1 MGSRRAPHL
10 QPVGAHLQP
19 VGGDGAPVADML
31 VDELSMAGANLLLP
45 KAADAVASLTMTTTA
60 TMPDAMPLA
69 MAQPVA
75 QEVGVSTRKRRPAI
89 SSKARSGLASRKRN
103 REALGFDEQLKQDVA
118 RLAKLARWSKRRED
132 APAPTAMTM
141 TARANALSRAFAKIP
156 PLDYWTKPHTTRQ
169 RQEGNGSSNSSAA
182 TKAS

>member
-1 MGSRRAPHL
+1 MPVTAPKMGSRRAPHL

-31 VDELSMAGANLLLP
+31 LVDELSMAGANLLLP
-45 KAADAVASLTMTTTA
+45 KVADVVASLTMTTIA

-69 MAQPVA
+69 MAQPAA

-89 SSKARSGLASRKRN
+89 SKARSGSASRKRN
-103 REALGFDEQLKQDVA
+103 REALGFDEQLKQDVE

-132 APAPTAMTM
+132 APAPTAM
-141 TARANALSRAFAKIP
+141 A
-156 PLDYWTKPHTTRQ
+156 TT
-169 RQEGNGSSNSSAA
+169 S
-182 TKAS
+182 

>member
-1 MGSRRAPHL
+1 MPTGPLRE
-10 QPVGAHLQP
+10 PVKKLDGVLPP
-19 VGGDGAPVADML
+19 VHGRLDGI
-31 VDELSMAGANLLLP
+31 ECS
-45 KAADAVASLTMTTTA
+45 TA

-89 SSKARSGLASRKRN
+89 SKARSGLASRKRN

-132 APAPTAMTM
+132 APAPTAMAM